1 VVEVATPV
9 IFGVGIII
17 LVFLPLMTL
26 QGMEGKMFA
35 PLAYTIAIALAI
47 SLILSL
53 TLTPVMSTYLL
64 KPPAHDGDHDT
75 RLIAAMKQRYL
86 KMLHWTLGNEK
97 KTVIAAV
104 IAFGLTVACCLSSV
118 RPLSR
123 K

>member
-35 PLAYTIAIALAI
+35 PLAYTIAIALGI

-75 RLIAAMKQRYL
+75 R
-86 KMLHWTLGNEK
+86 
-97 KTVIAAV
+97 
-104 IAFGLTVACCLSSV
+104 
-118 RPLSR
+118 
-123 K
+123 